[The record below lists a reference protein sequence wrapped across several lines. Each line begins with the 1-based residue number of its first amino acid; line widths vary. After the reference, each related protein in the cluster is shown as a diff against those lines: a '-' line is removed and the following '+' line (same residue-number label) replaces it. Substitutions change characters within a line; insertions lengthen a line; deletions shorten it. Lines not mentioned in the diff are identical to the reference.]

1 MWGIGDGAGPLPPEH
16 MTRPLSTEESEK
28 DMEEWL
34 AGVGKVVQHEPDAL
48 SSIGLTYDCL

>member
-1 MWGIGDGAGPLPPEH
+1 MWGIGDGAGPLSPET
-16 MTRPLSTEESEK
+16 MTRPLFTEQFEK

-48 SSIGLTYDCL
+48 SSIGLTYDCP